1 MRRATAAALGT
12 LIGTTLLV
20 AAKYGAASATAGTG
34 TAITAGD
41 PAAAAGNLAAG
52 SAPPDAS
59 SSPATAVPGAS
70 GTPGA
75 PGAVP
80 SGVARTT
87 AAPPQPGRSTPA
99 GGGGGATTAPP
110 PPSCSTVGG
119 NGVNVASPG
128 IGTIT
133 VTIKVCN
140 GVINSAS
147 STQSQ
152 SNWSKNSAA
161 LPALNS
167 LTPQYYKTNI
177 SAIHYSGASLTSSAY
192 QSSLRSAMSK
202 AGI

>member
-20 AAKYGAASATAGTG
+20 AGKYGAPSATAGAP

-41 PAAAAGNLAAG
+41 PGTAATGVAADGANPSALLSTAA
-52 SAPPDAS
+52 
-59 SSPATAVPGAS
+59 TMPGAS
-70 GTPGA
+70 GTPA
-75 PGAVP
+75 TPGAAP
-80 SGVARTT
+80 SGATRTT
-87 AAPPQPGRSTPA
+87 TAPPQPGRTTPA
-99 GGGGGATTAPP
+99 GGGGPSTAPP
-110 PPSCSTVGG
+110 PPPACSTVGG
-119 NGVNVASPG
+119 NGQNVASPG

-140 GVINSAS
+140 GAISSAS

-152 SNWSKNSAA
+152 SNWSKNAAA

-167 LTPQYYKTNI
+167 LTVQYYKTNI
-177 SAIHYSGASLTSSAY
+177 SAIHYSGATLTSNAY
-192 QSSLRSAMSK
+192 QASLRSAMSR